1 MKKNFLLL
9 VILNFFLINNSF
21 ANNIVF
27 IDLNYIINNSITG
40 KNVINKLE
48 DINNKNLNLLKKEQL
63 LLNKERDDIEKT
75 KNILSQE
82 DLNKKILILNQKLQE
97 FNNKQD
103 LMSGEFKNLRQLEMK
118 NLLDKINPIIE
129 KYMLDNNID
138 LMLKKE
144 NIYISKKDFDVSKKL
159 IELINKNI
167 SNWW

>member
-1 MKKNFLLL
+1 M
-9 VILNFFLINNSF
+9 
-21 ANNIVF
+21 
-27 IDLNYIINNSITG
+27 
-40 KNVINKLE
+40 
-48 DINNKNLNLLKKEQL
+48 
-63 LLNKERDDIEKT
+63 
-75 KNILSQE
+75 
-82 DLNKKILILNQKLQE
+82 NKKILILNQKLQE

-103 LMSGEFKNLRQLEMK
+103 LMSGEFKNLKQLEMK

-167 SNWW
+167 SN

>member
-144 NIYISKKDFDVSKKL
+144 NIYISKKDFDVSEKL

>member
-63 LLNKERDDIEKT
+63 SLNKERDDIEKT

-167 SNWW
+167 SN

>member
-144 NIYISKKDFDVSKKL
+144 NIYISKTDFDVSKKL

>member
-144 NIYISKKDFDVSKKL
+144 NIYISKTDFDVSKKL
-159 IELINKNI
+159 IELINENI
-167 SNWW
+167 SN

>member
-118 NLLDKINPIIE
+118 NLLDKVNPIIE

-167 SNWW
+167 SN

>member
-167 SNWW
+167 SN

>member
-27 IDLNYIINNSITG
+27 VDLNYIINNSITG

-167 SNWW
+167 SN

>member
-48 DINNKNLNLLKKEQL
+48 DINNKNLNLLKKELL

-144 NIYISKKDFDVSKKL
+144 NIYISKTDFDVSKKL

-167 SNWW
+167 SN

>member
-159 IELINKNI
+159 IELINENI
-167 SNWW
+167 SN

>member
-27 IDLNYIINNSITG
+27 IDLNYIINKSIIG

-167 SNWW
+167 SN

>member
-97 FNNKQD
+97 FNNKQQ

-167 SNWW
+167 SN

>member
-63 LLNKERDDIEKT
+63 SLNKERDDIEKT

-82 DLNKKILILNQKLQE
+82 DLNKKIVILNQKLQE

-167 SNWW
+167 SN

>member
-1 MKKNFLLL
+1 MKKIFLLL
-9 VILNFFLINNSF
+9 VILIFFLSNSSY
-21 ANNIVF
+21 ANNIAF
-27 IDLNYIINNSITG
+27 IDLNYIINKSIIG

-167 SNWW
+167 SN

>member
-144 NIYISKKDFDVSKKL
+144 NIYISKNDFDVSKKL

-167 SNWW
+167 SN

>member
-144 NIYISKKDFDVSKKL
+144 NIYISKTDFDVSKKL

-167 SNWW
+167 SN

>member
-144 NIYISKKDFDVSKKL
+144 NIYISKKDFDVSEKL

-167 SNWW
+167 SN

>member
-144 NIYISKKDFDVSKKL
+144 NIYISKKDFDVSDKL

-167 SNWW
+167 SN

>member
-1 MKKNFLLL
+1 MKKIFLLL

-167 SNWW
+167 SN

>member
-103 LMSGEFKNLRQLEMK
+103 LMSGEFKNLKQLEMK

-167 SNWW
+167 SN

>member
-82 DLNKKILILNQKLQE
+82 DLNKKIVILNQKLQE

-167 SNWW
+167 SN

>member
-1 MKKNFLLL
+1 MTK
-9 VILNFFLINNSF
+9 VLNFFLINNSF

-167 SNWW
+167 SN

>member
-1 MKKNFLLL
+1 MKKNFFFL
-9 VILNFFLINNSF
+9 VFLNFFLINNSF

-167 SNWW
+167 SN